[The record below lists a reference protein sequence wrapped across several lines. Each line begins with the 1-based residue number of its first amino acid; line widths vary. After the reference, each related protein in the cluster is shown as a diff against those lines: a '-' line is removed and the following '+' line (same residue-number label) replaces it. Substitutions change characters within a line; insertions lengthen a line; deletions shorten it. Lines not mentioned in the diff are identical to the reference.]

1 MINYEHYT
9 YKVTWSE
16 EDREFVGLCVEYP
29 SLSYL
34 DEDRSAALEGIV
46 SLVKDVVADQE
57 ANGEIIP
64 EPLSSKSYSGKFQ
77 VRIPPELHRKLTI
90 EAAEEKVSLNR
101 YVSSKLAS

>member
-16 EDREFVGLCVEYP
+16 EDREFVGLCAEYP

-34 DEDRSAALEGIV
+34 DENRSAALEGIV
-46 SLVKDVVADQE
+46 NLVKDVVADLE

-64 EPLSSKSYSGKFQ
+64 EPLAEKSYSGKF
-77 VRIPPELHRKLTI
+77 
-90 EAAEEKVSLNR
+90 
-101 YVSSKLAS
+101 